1 MFFKKKRK
9 MSEEKIEQEELKDTT
24 NSTETEEGTEETT
37 ETQEEVIVEKTDE
50 EKTKTV
56 MYVSLQIGRAVA
68 AILIVLFHLGG
79 AMSSDRY
86 FNIKE
91 FYALF
96 PGGPLKKST
105 LIAGI
110 PKPKSCI

>member
-1 MFFKKKRK
+1 MKKVIANK
-9 MSEEKIEQEELKDTT
+9 EIDV
-24 NSTETEEGTEETT
+24 TEEGYLVEFSQWTREISECIAGECEVVMTEKHWEVV
-37 ETQEEVIVEKTDE
+37 EYLQDKYHKEEALSIRGIKKSGVI
-50 EKTKTV
+50 
-56 MYVSLQIGRAVA
+56 
-68 AILIVLFHLGG
+68 
-79 AMSSDRY
+79 
-86 FNIKE
+86 NIKE

>member
-1 MFFKKKRK
+1 MKKAIANR
-9 MSEEKIEQEELKDTT
+9 EIDV
-24 NSTETEEGTEETT
+24 NEEGYLLDFSQWDKEVGTSLAKENGIEMTDKHW
-37 ETQEEVIVEKTDE
+37 EVIQ
-50 EKTKTV
+50 
-56 MYVSLQIGRAVA
+56 YLQDK
-68 AILIVLFHLGG
+68 HHGG
-79 AMSSDRY
+79 EALSVRGIKKSGVI
-86 FNIKE
+86 NIKE